1 MRNDLLAVLVV
12 AFIVLPLNGVSADDE
27 TDFTVCKSTYAL
39 CTTAS
44 CIRVAGTK
52 DTVACSC
59 EVKIGYSLGS
69 ESCQDPDQTSS
80 GSIKSRYFPVKS
92 YAVCRNNRPW
102 AWCLDKP
109 CTVDK
114 DDPTKASCTC
124 TSVKDKGPYVI
135 VTDSYTDKTCTT
147 GIISSA
153 TVAQVTQVT
162 DFLKKST
169 KLKPFNIEVLTG
181 SR

>member
-1 MRNDLLAVLVV
+1 M
-12 AFIVLPLNGVSADDE
+12 
-27 TDFTVCKSTYAL
+27 
-39 CTTAS
+39 
-44 CIRVAGTK
+44 
-52 DTVACSC
+52 
-59 EVKIGYSLGS
+59 
-69 ESCQDPDQTSS
+69 
-80 GSIKSRYFPVKS
+80 
-92 YAVCRNNRPW
+92 
-102 AWCLDKP
+102 
-109 CTVDK
+109 DK
-114 DDPTKASCTC
+114 DDPTKASCAC